1 MMYAVLHPP
10 NFFAQVA
17 AHQRTELRRRPFVVL
32 DGEPPR
38 EMVFA
43 VNKAARSL
51 GVEIGMT
58 RLQAETSSEVVV
70 LPRVIEYERTAYP
83 RMRPIKQ
90 RAKQGRYWSISAAGP
105 ASHRRQYSGCV
116 GCRA

>member
-10 NFFAQVA
+10 NFFAQAA
-17 AHQRTELRRRPFVVL
+17 AHQRPELRRRPFAVL
-32 DGEPPR
+32 DGESPR

-58 RLQAETSSEVVV
+58 RLQAETCSEVTV
-70 LPRVIEYERTAYP
+70 LSRVIEYELAAHASLHHVACMFSP
-83 RMRPIKQ
+83 RIELVEERPGTYALDI
-90 RAKQGRYWSISAAGP
+90 RGM
-105 ASHRRQYSGCV
+105 
-116 GCRA
+116 